1 MTAQKTALH
10 KNLAGFEKKLGHTF
24 SNSDLLIQALS
35 HSSYSYENPVEFPED
50 NEVMEFLGD
59 SVLGLIVTDY
69 LCRTY
74 PQLSEGE
81 LSKLKSQAASTTSL
95 SEFARKI
102 KLDKYVLLGKGE
114 EKSGGRKKNK
124 ILAGTFEAVIAAV
137 YWDAGMDSARS
148 VLVDHLNT
156 FNKKINAKKYLINN
170 YKSALQEYLQKKNYA
185 APVYRTVTAKG
196 PNHKRIFV
204 VEVFSE
210 NRSLAKAKGSS
221 KKSAEQKA
229 AQKALKSLW
238 GRKIKSLS
246 SDTFLLKKKS

>member
-1 MTAQKTALH
+1 MPQS
-10 KNLAGFEKKLGHTF
+10 KNLDSFEKKLGYSF
-24 SNSDLLIQALS
+24 SNKDLLVQALS
-35 HSSYSYENPVEFPED
+35 HSSYAYENSDEDPVD

-81 LSKLKSQAASTTSL
+81 LSKLKSQAASTTAL
-95 SEFARKI
+95 AEFAKRI
-102 KLDKYVLLGKGE
+102 KLDKYILLGKGE

-124 ILAGTFEAVIAAV
+124 ILAGAFEALIAAV
-137 YWDAGMDSARS
+137 YRDSDFESARN
-148 VLVDHLNT
+148 VLKDQLKSY
-156 FNKKINAKKYLINN
+156 NKKIDAKKYLLNN
-170 YKSALQEYLQKKNYA
+170 YKSALQEYLQKRNL
-185 APVYRTVTAKG
+185 PTPRYRTVTSKG

-210 NRSLAKAKGSS
+210 KKSLGKAKGSS

-238 GRKIKSLS
+238 GKKIKALS
-246 SDTFLLKKKS
+246 PDTFLLKKKP